1 MANHGYVRNGLLVS
15 LVFALALVFDSA
27 NAQWTTVGSVNS
39 ARSQVQQV
47 YYNGYV
53 YIFGGGGIPP
63 GGSSYV
69 AGMTA
74 AQRISADSGKVTD
87 LAPMPNGRR
96 GGYAGLVNGK
106 IYLVGGNSPSA
117 VVTQVD
123 IYDPATNSWTSGTPM
138 PKGLLQISGATLG
151 TNIYVMGG
159 LTPSG
164 TQYAYS
170 QSTLVYDALTNA
182 WTEINPAPYAP
193 DLGCA
198 TAAGGSIFLTG
209 GRTSS
214 GTSALAYKGTPN
226 GSLVTW
232 TPLPNIPAAHYGSGA
247 GAIGNDPYVAIGYDA
262 NATESRLVYK
272 FDVAGNKWEASYS
285 RPTASGLLNTLPGNG
300 TSIWAVSGTGTTEIY
315 KFTPGAAKPIAN
327 LLRDRL
333 NLTVKQG
340 EQKQGIVEI
349 GNEGVAALSCTLAIP
364 TDATWLQTLAKN
376 FNVQAGGKYGINFN
390 ANAGSLAIGKYATD
404 VTLTTNDAD
413 HASLTIRVVMWVV
426 DASTPVKPTK
436 LLVEVAS
443 GDWCPP
449 CGAYG
454 VPGIRALEAQYGH
467 NLIVAENHDRGGRPT
482 EYMHTDETEAINGWL
497 GVPFFPASTFQRWS
511 WKIDGDYMI
520 GTGNWNAT
528 AQQVFSAEPEA
539 PIALEFD
546 TYSYDQATKKI
557 TGKVKL
563 TSSQAID
570 LTGRSLRYTCYVTED
585 SVQLAQ
591 ASAPETPFYHM
602 SVVRDIYPDIK
613 GGAIQIP
620 SEALD
625 DGGATLKPGYT
636 IEVPISFTVNATYSY
651 VPAKSDFIFLA
662 HVNEGNG
669 PGPVLAVDKIELTAS
684 ITGGGGGGYTI
695 NIGEAFKSIEAKKDT
710 AAFQSTITNNGTAP
724 IEFSL
729 SRVENNLPAGDWYS
743 WYCLGNDCAAPSDN
757 GPLGPA
763 TIQPGQ
769 TLNVTVRVSAGSA
782 GTGTVKL
789 RFTGPGGATQD
800 QVYTVNASAGPGSV
814 PGITLGSSSIQL
826 GLNVPNPATETT
838 RFEFS
843 MPRAGAFT
851 VDVFS
856 ITGTLVASL
865 PARVVEAGLGSFDI
879 NVADLPN
886 GVYTVR
892 MTANGASAMRT
903 MTVAR

>member
-1 MANHGYVRNGLLVS
+1 MTQAYSTPRRLTMALFTL
-15 LVFALALVFDSA
+15 FALAATSVY
-27 NAQWTTVGSVNS
+27 AQWTTVGSINS
-39 ARSQVQQV
+39 ARSQVQQA
-47 YYNGYV
+47 YHNGYV

-69 AGMTA
+69 AGMTNAQKIDA
-74 AQRISADSGKVTD
+74 ATGAVTD
-87 LAPMPNGRR
+87 IAPMPNGRR

-138 PKGLLQISGATLG
+138 PKGLLQISGATIG

-164 TQYAYS
+164 TSYAYS
-170 QSTLVYDALTNA
+170 QSTLVYDVLTNA

-198 TAAGGSIFLTG
+198 TTAGGAIYLTG

-214 GTSALAYKGTPN
+214 GVSALAYKGTPN
-226 GSLVTW
+226 GNLITW

-247 GAIGNDPYVAIGYDA
+247 GVINNEPYVAVGYDA
-262 NATESRLVYK
+262 NATESRLVYR
-272 FDVAGNKWEASYS
+272 FNVAGNKWEASYS
-285 RPTASGLLNTLPGNG
+285 RPTASGLLNTLPGDG
-300 TSIWAVSGTGTTEIY
+300 SSIWAVSGTGTTEIY
-315 KFTPGAAKPIAN
+315 KFTPGAAKPIAV

-333 NLTVKQG
+333 NVTVKQG
-340 EQKQGIVEI
+340 NQNQGTVMI
-349 GNEGVAALSCTLAIP
+349 GNEGVAALSCTLDIP

-376 FNVQAGGKYGINFN
+376 FNVQPGGVYGINFN
-390 ANAGSLAIGKYATD
+390 ANSGSLAVGKYSTD
-404 VTLTTNDAD
+404 VTITTNDAD
-413 HASLTIRVVMWVV
+413 HPSLTIHVVMWVV
-426 DASTPVKPTK
+426 DAATPVNPTK

-482 EYMHTDETEAINGWL
+482 EYMHTDETEAINAWL

-520 GTGNWNAT
+520 GTGNWNSA
-528 AQQVFSAEPEA
+528 AQQVFSLEPNA
-539 PIALEFD
+539 PIALDFD
-546 TYSYDQATKKI
+546 TYSYDQPTKKI

-563 TSSQAID
+563 TTSTAID
-570 LTGRSLRYTCYVTED
+570 LTGRTLRYTCYVTED

-602 SVVRDIYPDIK
+602 SVVRDIYPDIR
-613 GGAIQIP
+613 GGQIQIP
-620 SEALD
+620 AEALD
-625 DGGATLKPGYT
+625 DGGSTLKPGYT
-636 IEVPISFTVNATYSY
+636 IEVPFSFTVNASYAY

-662 HVNEGNG
+662 HLNNGNG
-669 PGPVLAVDKIELTAS
+669 PGAVLAVDKIELNANIS
-684 ITGGGGGGYTI
+684 GGGGGYTI
-695 NIGEAFKSIEAKKDT
+695 NIGEAYKSIEAKKDT
-710 AAFQSTITNNGTAP
+710 ATFRSTITNNGTAP

-729 SRVENNLPAGDWYS
+729 SRVENNLPSGDWYS
-743 WYCLGNDCAAPSDN
+743 WYCLGTDCATPSDN

-763 TIQPGQ
+763 SIQPGQ
-769 TLNVTVRVSAGSA
+769 TLTVTVRVSAGSA
-782 GTGTVKL
+782 GTGSVKL
-789 RFTGPGGATQD
+789 RFAGPGGATQD
-800 QVYTVNASAGPGSV
+800 QLYTVNATGGTNSV
-814 PGITLGSSSIQL
+814 PGVAAGSSSIEL
-826 GLNVPNPATETT
+826 GLNVPNPATEST

-843 MPRAGAFT
+843 MPRAGTIT

-856 ITGTLVASL
+856 ITGALVASL
-865 PARVVEAGLGSFDI
+865 PARLVEAGIGSFDL

-892 MTANGASAMRT
+892 LSANGTSVMRT